1 MEIIPSLVIIE
12 TFKSKPISTKINNEF
27 AQVIVDL
34 RCDLHL
40 IKYSDLFL
48 INNNSNQRSVN
59 WYTVFNS
66 RPPNY
71 NCTCMYYSRL
81 SILFPVVYSSID
93 FRTNLRFSE
102 FHLMIYIFFF
112 CYLAFGFT
120 YFKFNVLQ
128 KPKKKY
134 SRNIFL

>member
-27 AQVIVDL
+27 AQAIVDL

-40 IKYSDLFL
+40 IKYSNLFL

-66 RPPNY
+66 RPPNS
-71 NCTCMYYSRL
+71 NCTCMYYNGL

-93 FRTNLRFSE
+93 FRTNLFTIFRVSSYD
-102 FHLMIYIFFF
+102 IYIYIFF

-120 YFKFNVLQ
+120 
-128 KPKKKY
+128 
-134 SRNIFL
+134 